1 MVPWKKD
8 TKSEADK
15 QDEDVARVAAAIL
28 IQRLWRGRQN
38 LAKQQ
43 HMNSKL
49 RWDDAVTNAILEVC
63 TLYLN
68 VAFLWAWSPPHPCSL
83 LSNSVKSKYLLTAC
97 PTSSLSFELFSRI
110 IDKQHLMTT
119 MATLQLEN
127 DGRGLR
133 SLLGG

>member
-68 VAFLWAWSPPHPCSL
+68 VAFLWSWPAPTHPSSL
-83 LSNSVKSKYLLTAC
+83 LSKASTHGLPHFSLFFLT
-97 PTSSLSFELFSRI
+97 SRST
-110 IDKQHLMTT
+110 DKQHLMTT
-119 MATLQLEN
+119 TATFQLEN
-127 DGRGLR
+127 GGSGLR